1 MKASTKAVGLLLLV
15 LLAVPASAQTLVG
28 SVTGKVTDEQGA
40 ALPGV
45 SITLTGKTGSKTTV
59 SEADGTYRFQA
70 LDPGTYAVQADMTGF
85 ATRKQESV
93 VITVGKQAT
102 VDFALKV
109 RGPSENI

>member
-45 SITLTGKTGSKTTV
+45 SITLTGKTGSK
-59 SEADGTYRFQA
+59 
-70 LDPGTYAVQADMTGF
+70 
-85 ATRKQESV
+85 
-93 VITVGKQAT
+93 AT
-102 VDFALKV
+102 VL
-109 RGPSENI
+109 RNMLSECSKSCSLRYAIAKPKYAPA

>member
-45 SITLTGKTGSKTTV
+45 SITLVGKTGSKTTV
-59 SEADGTYRFQA
+59 
-70 LDPGTYAVQADMTGF
+70 
-85 ATRKQESV
+85 
-93 VITVGKQAT
+93 
-102 VDFALKV
+102 
-109 RGPSENI
+109 